1 MYTSNTGLIRN
12 YIKPIIGKLKLN
24 EVTSRSLEQYLNLL
38 EHNNE
43 DTGGLPDTEAAAA
56 RLNPLEGLRET
67 GGLPFFSRRAH
78 LLTTPKG
85 QQWSLPLASRALCEG
100 NCGCCDSLQ
109 TMPQHLRALLS
120 SSARLGKYRR
130 FNRRYFSN
138 RLRKPATSSFAAEMD
153 GPPAR
158 PFSLC
163 KRETEKE
170 RTR

>member
-43 DTGGLPDTEAAAA
+43 DTGGLPDAEAAAA
-56 RLNPLEGLRET
+56 RLSPLGGLRET
-67 GGLPFFSRRAH
+67 GGLPLFSPEGRTYSPPVKQAVVFLRH
-78 LLTTPKG
+78 
-85 QQWSLPLASRALCEG
+85 RALSEG
-100 NCGCCDSLQ
+100 DCGCCGSLQ
-109 TMPQHLRALLS
+109 TMPQHLQVLLS

-138 RLRKPATSSFAAEMD
+138 RLRKPATGSFAAEMD
-153 GPPAR
+153 RRSAR
-158 PFSLC
+158 PFSLLR
-163 KRETEKE
+163 KRNRKKE
-170 RTR
+170 SR